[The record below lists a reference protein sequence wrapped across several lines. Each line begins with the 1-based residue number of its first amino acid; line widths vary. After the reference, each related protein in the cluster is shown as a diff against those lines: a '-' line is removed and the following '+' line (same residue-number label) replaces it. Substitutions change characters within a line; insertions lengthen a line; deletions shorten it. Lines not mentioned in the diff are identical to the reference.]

1 MVIFD
6 ANKNLL
12 KIIIPGADE
21 TDLLRY
27 REGLLSILQKVTI
40 DNCDLN
46 FREQLKAVYEILGH
60 MENS

>member
-1 MVIFD
+1 MVVCD
-6 ANKNLL
+6 NNENQL
-12 KIIIPGADE
+12 KIIIPGANK

-40 DNCDLN
+40 DNCDPN

-60 MENS
+60 MEYS